1 MAPRWTAR
9 DDAAVAAIAAA
20 RDRPG
25 AGSAW
30 PDAVAP
36 DRGPLTGNQVKDRWR
51 TIKHRFQASSDE
63 AAAAAAAAPAPA
75 PGARGPHRL
84 TPIRDRA
91 EAVGVEYQSTPA
103 GQRDIVADPDASP
116 AAAAEAR
123 RVIKRHKTAMHNFV
137 SRAENRK
144 PAQERYAALRRNL
157 EHTRPIFVPQ
167 RRSEHT
173 SSSLLLDSVYCTHPR
188 GAPVLR
194 SAG

>member
-1 MAPRWTAR
+1 MPSRWSVR
-9 DDAAVAAIAAA
+9 DDDAVAAIASG
-20 RDRPG
+20 RDRAG

-30 PDAVAP
+30 PDADLP
-36 DRGPLTGNQVKDRWR
+36 DRGRLTGEQLKKRWHA
-51 TIKHRFQASSDE
+51 IKRRFQASDE

-75 PGARGPHRL
+75 PGARGSHRL
-84 TPIRDRA
+84 TPMRDRA

-173 SSSLLLDSVYCTHPR
+173 SSTLLLDSVYCTHPR